1 MLRVFLRWSPNVN
14 RLRRPGW
21 FSDRRGV
28 ENALVAMKSAEST
41 VTLVSD
47 ATPSGEIADLD
58 WDGAVRLPAGTNP
71 AGTNSESFL
80 RALDLALDAAL
91 PGDKCGSEAQ
101 RGERGCRVARM
112 PAYFCRGVPSAEWVR
127 SGGRTS

>member
-1 MLRVFLRWSPNVN
+1 MFRVFLRWSPNVN

-21 FSDRRGV
+21 FSDRRCV

-47 ATPSGEIADLD
+47 VTPSGEIADLD
-58 WDGAVRLPAGTNP
+58 WDSAVRLPAGTNS
-71 AGTNSESFL
+71 GSFL

-91 PGDKCGSEAQ
+91 PGDVVYLLEQDYLHVGDALPVILDGLGITRRATS
-101 RGERGCRVARM
+101 
-112 PAYFCRGVPSAEWVR
+112 PSSMTR
-127 SGGRTS
+127 CTTGRC